1 MKSRILISIVA
12 VLLLAGVF
20 TSFNATTVHAAK
32 WTLNL
37 DASSL
42 SAVDSTITASGTQT
56 HGFRVGAVLTN
67 ASFTGNALTVYG
79 WQFQITYNATAFI
92 PQGDPNT
99 LATPGNPTG
108 LYTDSATNTVLYGAT
123 TSPTTCPSWN
133 SRLTAGTAFGT
144 NSIATSG
151 SVGQIQ
157 VAFTMLGTNP
167 APVVSAASCIF
178 ANVQFEIINPVTTPQ
193 TFTISNVVFVDN
205 TGANIPGVV
214 PGAPVTETITDVPP
228 IARVVATGLPSG
240 SSACVPVT
248 GAVCSADAVQFD
260 GTSSTGAISAAP
272 GTAGFFWDFG
282 DPAAACGVTTNDD
295 CDGFYSGSTFS
306 GGITCTNANGATFGC
321 QGGVAIH
328 DYGVPGTFNVTLR
341 VQDAAGNTGSARD
354 TLGNVILNNQPSHT
368 QLLNFAVPIV
378 SQAHPTTTNITCS
391 PGSVQVSQSSSCT
404 ATVTDT
410 SASGATTPT
419 GTVDFTTNSTG
430 TFTPATSC
438 TLAAGATAGTATC
451 SVTYTP
457 GASATGHH
465 LITGNYA
472 GDSRHTTSSG
482 TFLLAV
488 TPAPPHP
495 TTTAVQCSPG
505 SVQVSTAT
513 TCTVTVTDTSSSP
526 TTPTGTVSFTT
537 NSTGTFTPAA
547 SCTLAGTAGTST
559 CSVTYTPG
567 ASAVGHHLITGN
579 YVGDSTHTSSS
590 GTFLLAVTPSPPHT
604 TTTAVSCSPS
614 SVPDNSATTCTATV
628 TDTNASPTTPTGSVS
643 FTTNS
648 TGTFTPSAS
657 CTLAAGA
664 TAGTATCSVSYTP
677 TVVGHH
683 LITGNYPGDS
693 THTSSSG
700 SFNLASTQRTT
711 TTTVACTPAPVTTGS
726 STSCTATVSDSTAT
740 GTVIT
745 PTGTVSFTTNSTGTF
760 SPATSCTLAA
770 SATAGTASCSVTYT
784 PGITGHHLITGSYP
798 GGTIFTASQG
808 SYNLAVVTAPPHSTT
823 IAVTCSPGSVQVST
837 PTTCT
842 ATVTDTSAT
851 GATSPTGTVSF
862 TTNSTGTFT
871 PTASCTLVAG
881 AAGTATCSVTYTPD
895 AGSAGHHLITG
906 DYSGDTSHTTSSG
919 TFTLTVTAA
928 PPHSTTTTVQCSP
941 STLDT
946 GTATN
951 CTATVT
957 DTSSS
962 PTTPTGSASFTTNS
976 TGTFAPA
983 SGTCTLVAGATADT
997 ATCSLSY
1004 TPTVGGHH
1012 MITGSYGGD
1021 STHSSSQRS
1030 FVLAVTAPP
1039 HSTTTTLT
1047 CSPGTVQVGTPS
1059 TCTATVTDIDAS
1071 PTTPTG
1077 TVSFTTNST
1086 GTFTPSTSCTLAAG
1100 PTAGTAS
1107 CSVTY
1112 TPDATAVGHHLIT
1125 GSYSGDSTHTSSSG
1139 SFNLD
1144 ATSVPPP
1151 PPHSTSTTVDCSP
1164 ASVQAGSATSC
1175 TATVT
1180 DTSSSPT
1187 TPTGTVNFTTNS
1199 TGNFTPSPGCTLA
1212 PGATADTATCTVTY
1226 TPTVVGHH
1234 LITGNYA
1241 GDSTHDTSSGSFT
1254 LEVTSVP
1261 PHSTTTSVTCL
1272 PGSVQAG
1279 TPTTC
1284 TATVTDTSAS
1294 GATTPTGTVS
1304 FTTNAT
1310 GTFTPGNSC
1319 TLAEII
1325 TGTASCSVT
1334 YTPGVSA
1341 AGNHIITGNY
1351 AGDSTHN
1358 SSSGSFTLAV
1368 TAAPRH
1374 ATTTTVSCSPSP
1386 TQVNS
1391 TASCTATV
1399 TDTNSTPTT
1408 PTGVV
1413 VFGTNS
1419 TGTFAP
1425 TSASCTLAAGATVGA
1440 ASCSVSYTPNVAGHH
1455 LINANYTRDSSH
1467 TSSTGQFNLATAT
1480 VTPTTHPTQTRVSC
1494 GPGSVPVN
1502 TPTTCTARV
1511 MDKSLTPT
1519 IPTGTVSFTTNDTG
1533 TFTPSATCTLTPGPG
1548 SSMATCTVTFT
1559 PKIGRAHV

>member
-108 LYTDSATNTVLYGAT
+108 LYADSATNTVLYGAT

-144 NSIATSG
+144 NSISTSG

-260 GTSSTGAISAAP
+260 GTSSSGAISAAA

-306 GGITCTNANGATFGC
+306 GGITCTNGNLATFGC

-341 VQDAAGNTGSARD
+341 VQDTAGNTGSARD

-472 GDSRHTTSSG
+472 GDSSHTTSSG

-590 GTFLLAVTPSPPHT
+590 GTFLLAVTPAPPHT

-664 TAGTATCSVSYTP
+664 TQGTATCSVTYTPTVVGHHLITGNYAADSTHTSSSGSFNLASTQRTTTTTVACTPSPVTGGSATSCTATVTDSTAAGTPVTPTGTVSFTTNSTGTFTPSASCTLVAGTGTATCSVTYTPGASAIGHHLITGNYAGDSTHTTSSGTFLLAVTPAPPHTTTTTVDCTPSSVADNSASTCTATVTDTNASPTTPTGTVTFTTNSTGTFNPAAGTCTLAAGATAGTATCSVSYTP

-711 TTTVACTPAPVTTGS
+711 TTTVACTPATVTTGS

-941 STLDT
+941 ATLDT

-997 ATCSLSY
+997 ATCSVSY
-1004 TPTVGGHH
+1004 TPTVG
-1012 MITGSYGGD
+1012 
-1021 STHSSSQRS
+1021 
-1030 FVLAVTAPP
+1030 
-1039 HSTTTTLT
+1039 
-1047 CSPGTVQVGTPS
+1047 
-1059 TCTATVTDIDAS
+1059 
-1071 PTTPTG
+1071 
-1077 TVSFTTNST
+1077 
-1086 GTFTPSTSCTLAAG
+1086 
-1100 PTAGTAS
+1100 
-1107 CSVTY
+1107 
-1112 TPDATAVGHHLIT
+1112 
-1125 GSYSGDSTHTSSSG
+1125 
-1139 SFNLD
+1139 
-1144 ATSVPPP
+1144 
-1151 PPHSTSTTVDCSP
+1151 
-1164 ASVQAGSATSC
+1164 
-1175 TATVT
+1175 
-1180 DTSSSPT
+1180 
-1187 TPTGTVNFTTNS
+1187 
-1199 TGNFTPSPGCTLA
+1199 
-1212 PGATADTATCTVTY
+1212 
-1226 TPTVVGHH
+1226 
-1234 LITGNYA
+1234 
-1241 GDSTHDTSSGSFT
+1241 
-1254 LEVTSVP
+1254 
-1261 PHSTTTSVTCL
+1261 
-1272 PGSVQAG
+1272 
-1279 TPTTC
+1279 
-1284 TATVTDTSAS
+1284 
-1294 GATTPTGTVS
+1294 
-1304 FTTNAT
+1304 
-1310 GTFTPGNSC
+1310 
-1319 TLAEII
+1319 
-1325 TGTASCSVT
+1325 
-1334 YTPGVSA
+1334 
-1341 AGNHIITGNY
+1341 
-1351 AGDSTHN
+1351 
-1358 SSSGSFTLAV
+1358 
-1368 TAAPRH
+1368 
-1374 ATTTTVSCSPSP
+1374 
-1386 TQVNS
+1386 
-1391 TASCTATV
+1391 
-1399 TDTNSTPTT
+1399 
-1408 PTGVV
+1408 
-1413 VFGTNS
+1413 
-1419 TGTFAP
+1419 
-1425 TSASCTLAAGATVGA
+1425 
-1440 ASCSVSYTPNVAGHH
+1440 
-1455 LINANYTRDSSH
+1455 
-1467 TSSTGQFNLATAT
+1467 
-1480 VTPTTHPTQTRVSC
+1480 
-1494 GPGSVPVN
+1494 
-1502 TPTTCTARV
+1502 
-1511 MDKSLTPT
+1511 
-1519 IPTGTVSFTTNDTG
+1519 
-1533 TFTPSATCTLTPGPG
+1533 
-1548 SSMATCTVTFT
+1548 
-1559 PKIGRAHV
+1559 